1 MLPPPALG
9 VESCLPLPGPLTPC
23 HQKEKTN
30 KKKYLDDLSLL
41 EKIDLKST
49 LIPYPKFIG
58 PPNINETS
66 GLYLPTENS
75 ILQHQL
81 ADLATFTTN
90 HNMKLNLKKTKV
102 ISFDFSKKY
111 NFLPQLSFPNCDP
124 LEVIHETKLLGITIT
139 SDLNWSSHVQNICR
153 RATKNLWVLQKKAL
167 AVIFGKDY
175 DSYSIQEELK
185 QTTGVCCQ

>member
-9 VESCLPLPGPLTPC
+9 VESCLPFPGPLPPC
-23 HQKEKTN
+23 HQKEKTD

-66 GLYLPTENS
+66 G
-75 ILQHQL
+75 
-81 ADLATFTTN
+81 

-124 LEVIHETKLLGITIT
+124 LEVMHETKLLGITIT
-139 SDLNWSSHVQNICR
+139 SDLNWSSHVRNICR
-153 RATKNLWVLQKKAL
+153 RATKNLWVLIRFKTLGGTTPQL
-167 AVIFGKDY
+167 NTVYQSRIR
-175 DSYSIQEELK
+175 SILEFASPAQRSRV
-185 QTTGVCCQ
+185 QR